1 MKINKWKQKF
11 WNIWNTIKQINKKC
25 MQLFKAKERFN
36 LKFQITLWKKS
47 ILTKNLNYV
56 MKINIYIYI
65 YKKIRIKKLRLV
77 GNGKVCLDNLKNK
90 AFTKKIWVEE
100 LMNSLLAR
108 YLTKSEHCQVREPSF
123 ETDRLYFYTC
133 INFILVKFDVFDG
146 FLGSCRFFRDF

>member
-90 AFTKKIWVEE
+90 AFTKNMSWRAYELVISKIFNEKWT
-100 LMNSLLAR
+100 LSSPWAKLWNRSFIFL
-108 YLTKSEHCQVREPSF
+108 YLH
-123 ETDRLYFYTC
+123 
-133 INFILVKFDVFDG
+133 
-146 FLGSCRFFRDF
+146 